1 MKTLEA
7 LHTLMY
13 AEKSEAWA
21 SLFSGVRV
29 RYTTEHWNLGVDT
42 MEDAIKSVLT
52 IDKMTDETVMISMRD
67 DGPQWNSSLTTIT

>member
-1 MKTLEA
+1 
-7 LHTLMY
+7 MY

-52 IDKMTDETVMISMRD
+52 MDKMTDETVMISMRD